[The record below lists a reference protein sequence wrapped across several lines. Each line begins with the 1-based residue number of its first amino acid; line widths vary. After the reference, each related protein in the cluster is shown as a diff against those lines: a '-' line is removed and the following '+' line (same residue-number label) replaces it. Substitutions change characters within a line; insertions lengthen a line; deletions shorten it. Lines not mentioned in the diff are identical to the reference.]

1 MQKKGKKAPLTG
13 VIIAAVLVVILMLA
27 GTILRMNSRGM
38 EFLPAFKSFMS
49 DTFLMNKQN

>member
-13 VIIAAVLVVILMLA
+13 VIIAAVLVIALMAA

-38 EFLPAFKSFMS
+38 DFVPAFKSFMA
-49 DTFLMNKQN
+49 DTFMMNR